1 MSRLCPNGHEVK
13 DNLRFCPICGAELQ
27 EKVMKFCKK
36 CGNERKGTEK
46 FCPKCGTPFESMES
60 PRQTQQYSPSYAETE
75 DISNNQRYIIP
86 IIIGVAILAL
96 IGGGW
101 WYYNSSKTTDS
112 KNDIAA
118 TDTIAADTVAADVT
132 PKQQVKNIYMNL
144 ISENNASQYYL
155 ADLSGDGVPE
165 LLLKKCLTSSCF
177 IDIYTVY
184 NNKTIQLLGIGG
196 DDDNFY
202 IYIGKNYIIVLRAGD
217 DYCVWSKYAYKKYE
231 ETSMVE
237 DVIYKGYLEENENFY
252 KEPTEPLLD
261 WNDISNK
268 ELFTQWNMQ

>member
-1 MSRLCPNGHEVK
+1 MKKCIHCGAQIADDS
-13 DNLRFCPICGAELQ
+13 RFCSECGKEIMQANVCPHCGASVGEGDAFCQNCGKSLNEAPSSEPITYEEELP
-27 EKVMKFCKK
+27 KSGFKK
-36 CGNERKGTEK
+36 CL
-46 FCPKCGTPFESMES
+46 P
-60 PRQTQQYSPSYAETE
+60 
-75 DISNNQRYIIP
+75 YIIGA
-86 IIIGVAILAL
+86 IILVAIC
-96 IGGGW
+96 GGGW
-101 WYYNSSKTTDS
+101 WYYNLSKTTDS

-177 IDIYTVY
+177 VDIYTVY
-184 NNKTIQLLGIGG
+184 NNKTIQLLGIGSGG
-196 DDDNFY
+196 DDNV
-202 IYIGKNYIIVLRAGD
+202 YIGKNYIIALSAGD
-217 DYCVWSKYAYKKYE
+217 DYCVWRKYAFKKYE

-268 ELFTQWNMQ
+268 ELFTQWNM

>member
-1 MSRLCPNGHEVK
+1 MKKCIHCGAQIADDS
-13 DNLRFCPICGAELQ
+13 RFCSECGKEIMQANVCPHCGASVGEGDAFCQNCGKSLNEAPSSEPITYEEELP
-27 EKVMKFCKK
+27 KSGFKK
-36 CGNERKGTEK
+36 CL
-46 FCPKCGTPFESMES
+46 P
-60 PRQTQQYSPSYAETE
+60 
-75 DISNNQRYIIP
+75 YIIGA
-86 IIIGVAILAL
+86 IILVAIC
-96 IGGGW
+96 GGGW

-177 IDIYTVY
+177 VDIYIYTVY
-184 NNKTIQLLGIGG
+184 NNKTIQLLGIGSGG
-196 DDDNFY
+196 DDNVY
-202 IYIGKNYIIVLRAGD
+202 YIGKNYIIELSAGD
-217 DYCVWSKYAYKKYE
+217 DYCVWRKYAFKKYE

-268 ELFTQWNMQ
+268 ELFTQWNM